1 MPTKPAKA
9 RHLLAGGKATVH
21 SMTPFTIRLTEPCG
35 KRIAPVTLGVD
46 LGAVGVGI
54 AAVGNGHVLYQG
66 QVTLRRDIHKRM
78 TTRAMYRRSRRTR
91 KLRYRSPRFSNRSAS
106 RRKGRLPPS
115 IQSRSDTTIKVAKRV
130 AMFLPISAIIVET
143 ANFDT
148 QAMKAGKSRLP
159 NWAYQRG
166 ELYGHENIKMYVRT
180 RDKYTCQYCGEIFP
194 TILEVDHIVPHSRG
208 GAMRPDNLVASC
220 HDCNQRKG
228 NQTAAEFG
236 YPEIQKQAK
245 KSLRAAAHT
254 QAGKTAT
261 IDGLSQIAPVDLT
274 YGYVT
279 KMDRLALGLPKTHY
293 YDAVTI
299 ASRGQPVEPL
309 QWYEQMRAISRGA
322 RQQRKGRH
330 SQMNARLPY
339 EVFGFRLW
347 DRIQMPDGTQGY
359 VLARRKSGSFKIGD
373 IDRNVIKSMTYKKL
387 RLVQRASTLLVERR
401 SCPAWQCRA
410 DLKTALPMTT
420 E

>member
-1 MPTKPAKA
+1 MVYVLHQDGTPLMPTKSAKA
-9 RHLLAGGKATVH
+9 RHLLADGKATVY

-35 KRIAPVTLGVD
+35 KHVAPVTLGVD
-46 LGAVGVGI
+46 LGAAEVGI
-54 AAVGNGHVLYQG
+54 AAVGNGRVLYQG

-78 TTRAMYRRSRRTR
+78 TTRAMYRRGRRTR
-91 KLRYRSPRFSNRSAS
+91 KLWYRSPRFNNRAAS

-115 IQSRSDTTIKVAKRV
+115 IQSRSDTTVKVARRV
-130 AMFLPISAIIVET
+130 ATFLPISAIVVET

-166 ELYGHENIKMYVRT
+166 ELYGHENIKMYVRA

-194 TILEVDHIVPHSRG
+194 TILEVDHIVPHSCG

-228 NQTAAEFG
+228 SQTAAEFG
-236 YPEIQKQAK
+236 YPEIQEKAK
-245 KSLRAAAHT
+245 KSLKAAAHT
-254 QAGKTAT
+254 QAGKAAT
-261 IDGLSQIAPVDLT
+261 VDGLAQIAPVGLT
-274 YGYVT
+274 YGYIT
-279 KMDRLALGLPKTHY
+279 KVNRLALGLPKTHY
-293 YDAVTI
+293 YDAVAI
-299 ASRGQPVEPL
+299 ASNGQSVDSL
-309 QWYEQMRAISRGA
+309 LWYEQMKAISRGA

-347 DRIQMPDGTQGY
+347 DKIQMPDGKQGY

-387 RLVQRASTLLVERR
+387 QLIQRVSTLLVEQRF
-401 SCPAWQCRA
+401 S
-410 DLKTALPMTT
+410 
-420 E
+420 